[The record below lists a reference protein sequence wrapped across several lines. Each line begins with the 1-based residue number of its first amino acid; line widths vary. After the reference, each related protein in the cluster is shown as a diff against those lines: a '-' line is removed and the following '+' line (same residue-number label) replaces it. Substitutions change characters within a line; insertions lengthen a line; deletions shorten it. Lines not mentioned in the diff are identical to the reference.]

1 MEIELAAAQRQEVEE
16 ESSSL
21 LVNGNG
27 SSSPRHI
34 NDTSPLDKLTNRN
47 NGSLSNDCKVC
58 NTAWSRLS
66 TPTRSILLLI
76 VGAVFILATYEFA
89 VDEGVREE
97 VRDEERQKN
106 EQQGGV
112 GWNLP
117 WKVLPGKGKDSDGG
131 TNNIDNID
139 NSNDDKVAKDTP
151 EADSVFNDKDGAP
164 LQQPPNSKSG
174 APQQQEST
182 FTKQTLL
189 NTRRKAQELIDT
201 LNEYYG
207 GQHIADSMLVKS
219 WQAAWMLE
227 DEFTLLDLDSNV
239 NDPNEDDDNVDI
251 DGSDVNDSDSG
262 KPRRLGNST
271 KRAEKKAQ
279 RQKNKLAAEDTDD
292 NVDHDHTLTRQEKNK
307 LKKKKQGAKE
317 GKLLVNPD
325 TMNSDELNQHHHY
338 RRQRTTK
345 LVSTMARAILN
356 PHQSTFKIGTIGSS
370 VAAGHDNCVYDNYE
384 NQLERTLTPIFDA
397 ANMEMKVENA
407 GEGGSCGDTHQ
418 NQVYCITHNVSP
430 DVDIIHYSW

>member
-1 MEIELAAAQRQEVEE
+1 MEIELAAAQRQEVEV

-27 SSSPRHI
+27 STSPRHI
-34 NDTSPLDKLTNRN
+34 NDTIPLDKLTHNRN

-106 EQQGGV
+106 EQQGGG
-112 GWNLP
+112 GWKLP
-117 WKVLPGKGKDSDGG
+117 WKVLPGKGRDSNGESI
-131 TNNIDNID
+131 IDNID
-139 NSNDDKVAKDTP
+139 NSDGDKVAKDAP
-151 EADSVFNDKDGAP
+151 ELDAIYDDKGG
-164 LQQPPNSKSG
+164 LSPNSQSG
-174 APQQQEST
+174 APQQQDQST

-207 GQHIADSMLVKS
+207 GQHIAESMLVKS

-227 DEFTLLDLDSNV
+227 DEFTLLDSADSNV

-251 DGSDVNDSDSG
+251 DGSEGNDSDSG

-397 ANMEMKVENA
+397 ADMQMKVENA

>member
-1 MEIELAAAQRQEVEE
+1 MEIELAAAQRQEVEV

-27 SSSPRHI
+27 STSPRHI
-34 NDTSPLDKLTNRN
+34 NDTISPLDKLTHNRN
-47 NGSLSNDCKVC
+47 NGSMLSNDCKVC

-76 VGAVFILATYEFA
+76 VGAVLILATYEFA

-97 VRDEERQKN
+97 VHDEERQKN
-106 EQQGGV
+106 EQQGGG

-117 WKVLPGKGKDSDGG
+117 WKVLPGKGKGNDGLINNSDGG
-131 TNNIDNID
+131 
-139 NSNDDKVAKDTP
+139 KVAKDTP
-151 EADSVFNDKDGAP
+151 KVDAVYEDKGGTP
-164 LQQPPNSKSG
+164 LNQPPNSQSG
-174 APQQQEST
+174 APQDQST

-189 NTRRKAQELIDT
+189 NTRRKAQALIDI
-201 LNEYYG
+201 LHEYYG
-207 GQHIADSMLVKS
+207 GQHVAESMLVKS

-227 DEFTLLDLDSNV
+227 DEFTLLDSADSNV

-251 DGSDVNDSDSG
+251 NDSDSG

-271 KRAEKKAQ
+271 KRAKQKVE

-397 ANMEMKVENA
+397 ANMRMKVENA

>member
-1 MEIELAAAQRQEVEE
+1 MEIELAAAQRQEEV

-21 LVNGNG
+21 LVGDND
-27 SSSPRHI
+27 STSPRHI
-34 NDTSPLDKLTNRN
+34 NDSTSPLDKFTHNNRN
-47 NGSLSNDCKVC
+47 NSSILSNDCKVC

-76 VGAVFILATYEFA
+76 VGAVLILATYEFA

-106 EQQGGV
+106 EQGGG
-112 GWNLP
+112 GWKQP
-117 WKVLPGKGKDSDGG
+117 WKVLPGKGKDNGG
-131 TNNIDNID
+131 GSTDNID
-139 NSNDDKVAKDTP
+139 NSDAGKVAKDTP
-151 EADSVFNDKDGAP
+151 ELDTVYDDKGGASK
-164 LQQPPNSKSG
+164 QPPNSQSG
-174 APQQQEST
+174 APQQDQEST

-201 LNEYYG
+201 LHEYYG
-207 GQHIADSMLVKS
+207 GQHIAESMLVKS

-227 DEFTLLDLDSNV
+227 NEFTLLDNNV

-251 DGSDVNDSDSG
+251 DGSNGNGSDSG
-262 KPRRLGNST
+262 KLRRLGNST

-279 RQKNKLAAEDTDD
+279 RQKNKPAAEDTDD
-292 NVDHDHTLTRQEKNK
+292 NVDHDHTLTRQEKNI

-317 GKLLVNPD
+317 GTLLVNPD
-325 TMNSDELNQHHHY
+325 TMNSDELNKHHHY

-397 ANMEMKVENA
+397 ANMQMKVENA